1 MTRYEITVKGVV
13 GPVLLSALEGFEVRP
28 TGQGSSRLIGDVVDQ
43 AALHGFLNRLQDLR
57 VEILDFRRVEE
68 DSCPSDA

>member
-1 MTRYEITVKGVV
+1 MTRYEITVSGVV

-28 TGQGSSRLIGDVVDQ
+28 SNSGSSCLTGDVVDQ
-43 AALHGFLNRLQDLR
+43 AALHGLLNRLQDLR

-68 DSCPSDA
+68 DS

>member
-1 MTRYEITVKGVV
+1 MPMTRYEITVSGVV

-28 TGQGSSRLIGDVVDQ
+28 ASPGSSCLIGDVVDQ
-43 AALHGFLNRLQDLR
+43 AALHGLLNRLQDLR

-68 DSCPSDA
+68 DS